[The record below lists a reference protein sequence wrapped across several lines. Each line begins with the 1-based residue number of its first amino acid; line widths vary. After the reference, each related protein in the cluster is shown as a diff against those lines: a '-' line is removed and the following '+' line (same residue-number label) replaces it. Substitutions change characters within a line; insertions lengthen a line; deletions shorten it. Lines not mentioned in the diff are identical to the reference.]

1 MNYDKIGEFI
11 KEKRHEKGLTQN
23 ELAAKINVTDKAISK
38 WERGLGCPDVSLLEV
53 LSKELDVSILE
64 LLNGR
69 KIENEVIKVTEADD
83 YIKNTINISSDY
95 TKNKIKNIFNRII
108 ELSILFIVLL
118 LVLLNVV
125 QFKYMDKEYTYV
137 VNRDTYET
145 ITDTLNSIEENIN
158 IIKNNKTIFNDDDK
172 QIIINNLEE
181 DNNKINNIYYLKK
194 IKEIKPITYKIN
206 DLRLLTDM
214 YYNPN
219 NEVDILNIL
228 DKYVDNNLIK
238 VYTDYSIRN
247 LNNTA
252 RNHELYN
259 KVIESYYYSLSY
271 NNQSTLSTR
280 VNDLR
285 ELNNNLET
293 RVKQFLF
300 LTELVIEVGVIND

>member
-108 ELSILFIVLL
+108 EISIIFIVFLL
-118 LVLLNVV
+118 ILLNVI
-125 QFKYMDKEYTYV
+125 QYRYMDKEFTYN
-137 VNRDTYET
+137 VNRDTYEK
-145 ITDTLNSIEENIN
+145 ITDTLKSIDENIN
-158 IIKNNKTIFNDDDK
+158 IIKNNKTIFNDEDK

-194 IKEIKPITYKIN
+194 IKDLKPITYKVN

-214 YYNPN
+214 FYNPN
-219 NEVDILNIL
+219 KEIDLLNIL
-228 DKYVDNNLIK
+228 DKYVDDNLIK
-238 VYTDYSIRN
+238 VYTDYSIRS

-252 RNHELYN
+252 RSHGLYN

-271 NNQSTLSTR
+271 NNQSIASNR
-280 VNDLR
+280 VSDLG
-285 ELNNNLET
+285 ELNSDLEA

-300 LTELVIEVGVIND
+300 LTELVIKVGVIND

>member
-11 KEKRHEKGLTQN
+11 KEKRKEKGLTQN
-23 ELAAKINVTDKAISK
+23 ELATKINVTDKAISK

-69 KIENEVIKVTEADD
+69 KIENEVINVTEADD

-125 QFKYMDKEYTYV
+125 QYKYMDKEYTYI
-137 VNRDTYET
+137 VNRETYDT
-145 ITDTLNSIEENIN
+145 IANALTLIDNNIN
-158 IIKNNKTIFNDDDK
+158 QIKNSKTIFNEEDK
-172 QIIINNLEE
+172 KIIINNLEE

-194 IKEIKPITYKIN
+194 IKELKPITYKVN

-214 YYNPN
+214 YYNPTT
-219 NEVDILNIL
+219 EIDLLDILN
-228 DKYVDNNLIK
+228 KYVDNNFIK
-238 VYTDYSIRN
+238 VYSNYTIRN

>member
-11 KEKRHEKGLTQN
+11 KNKRHEKGLTQN

-69 KIENEVIKVTEADD
+69 KIENEVINVTEADD

-125 QFKYMDKEYTYV
+125 QYKYMDKEYTYI
-137 VNRDTYET
+137 VNRETYDT
-145 ITDTLNSIEENIN
+145 IANALTLINNNIN
-158 IIKNNKTIFNDDDK
+158 QIKNSKTIFNEEDK
-172 QIIINNLEE
+172 KIIINNLEE

-194 IKEIKPITYKIN
+194 IKELKPITYKVN

-214 YYNPN
+214 YYNPTT
-219 NEVDILNIL
+219 EIDLLDIL
-228 DKYVDNNLIK
+228 DKYVDNNFIK
-238 VYTDYSIRN
+238 VYSNYTIRN

>member
-194 IKEIKPITYKIN
+194 IKEFKPITYKVN

-219 NEVDILNIL
+219 NEVDLLKVL

-238 VYTDYSIRN
+238 VYTDYSIRT
-247 LNNTA
+247 LSNTA
-252 RNHELYN
+252 RSKGLYN

-271 NNQSTLSTR
+271 DTKSTISNRTS
-280 VNDLR
+280 DLE
-285 ELNNNLET
+285 ELNSNLES
-293 RVKQFLF
+293 RIKQFLF
-300 LTELVIEVGVIND
+300 LTELVIEVGGIND